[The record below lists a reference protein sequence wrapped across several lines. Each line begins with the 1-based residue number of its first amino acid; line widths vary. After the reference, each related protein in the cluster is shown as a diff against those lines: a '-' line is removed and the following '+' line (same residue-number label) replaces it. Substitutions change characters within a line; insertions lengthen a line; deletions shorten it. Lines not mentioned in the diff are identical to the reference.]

1 MNEMTNFDQFIWS
14 IEEFFKDN
22 MQDVQV
28 SPISL
33 KKASENSADKNNIT
47 YFYNGRELDVIDMDD
62 LAKKQ
67 YKHLRVSDEFES
79 TKDDI
84 VNTTDGFLIDNENQ
98 WYFIEFKD
106 CQIKK
111 DETKKSVIKKAYGNW
126 YMVLDILYNSCG
138 KKYTKFNY
146 ENPIKFA
153 KDNVIYILVCNSCKN
168 PNVTTQIR
176 NYRYKNKKYTPVFMQ
191 KIKEYLF
198 KDAYVYTEIEFER
211 EFVKKFKY

>member
-1 MNEMTNFDQFIWS
+1 
-14 IEEFFKDN
+14 
-22 MQDVQV
+22 
-28 SPISL
+28 
-33 KKASENSADKNNIT
+33 
-47 YFYNGRELDVIDMDD
+47 
-62 LAKKQ
+62 
-67 YKHLRVSDEFES
+67 
-79 TKDDI
+79 
-84 VNTTDGFLIDNENQ
+84 
-98 WYFIEFKD
+98 
-106 CQIKK
+106 
-111 DETKKSVIKKAYGNW
+111 
-126 YMVLDILYNSCG
+126 MVLDILYNSCG